1 LTDQSQPVRI
11 QDRYLLL
18 ERIATGGSADV
29 WRARDEQLD
38 RDVAVKL
45 LHPHLLSDE
54 TSRRRLGAEGR
65 LAASLSHPGI
75 VQVYAVQPEGD
86 APALVMQLV
95 DGESL
100 NSRLAREG
108 PLDPRD
114 AASIGAD
121 VAEALFFAHKQGIVH
136 RDVKPSNI
144 LIGSD
149 GRARLA
155 DFGIAHS
162 LAPAA
167 ERLTVTGMVVGTMR
181 YISPEQL
188 HGGDIGPR
196 SDLYG
201 LGAVLFEMLTG
212 RPPFDASSP
221 LALSEAQAAGPPEL
235 PGIDPALAQVTR
247 ACLAVSPQDRPL
259 HAGAVA
265 EALRSWLAG
274 VTQPALAILPD
285 AATATAAG
293 SPAEALEDAVTVAVP
308 VVAPLQPATDAAQ
321 SGSSPAPAP
330 AAIPQRIR
338 RLAIAVAGVLLA
350 ALLVIVVIGSG
361 SPASGGTPTS
371 SPSVPAWMA
380 QLAADYAAACGGT
393 LDLVSLQGFDQEE
406 ASDQVASLIEA
417 CGSPSESQRGK
428 GKDHGHGRD

>member
-1 LTDQSQPVRI
+1 LTDQTQPVRI

-18 ERIATGGSADV
+18 ERLATGGSADV

-38 RDVAVKL
+38 REVAVKL

-75 VQVYAVQPEGD
+75 VQVYAVEPHGD
-86 APALVMQLV
+86 APALVMELV

-100 NSRLAREG
+100 NAKLAREAA
-108 PLDPRD
+108 LDPRL

-144 LIGSD
+144 LIGGD

-188 HGGDIGPR
+188 HDGEVGPR

-212 RPPFDASSP
+212 HPPFSASTP
-221 LALSEAQAAGPPEL
+221 VALATAQAAGPPEM

-265 EALRSWLAG
+265 EALRGWLAG
-274 VTQPALAILPD
+274 ETQPAPAIGAE
-285 AATATAAG
+285 AAAAG
-293 SPAEALEDAVTVAVP
+293 EQALEDAVTMAVP
-308 VVAPLQPATDAAQ
+308 VVPAQAAVEAQ
-321 SGSSPAPAP
+321 SPSRASAAPGGFV
-330 AAIPQRIR
+330 R
-338 RLAIAVAGVLLA
+338 RLRPFAIAVAGLLLA
-350 ALLVIVVIGSG
+350 ALLIVVVIGSG
-361 SPASGGTPTS
+361 SPASGDTPSS
-371 SPSVPAWMA
+371 SPMPAWMS

-393 LDLVSLQGFDQEE
+393 LDVASLQGLDQEE
-406 ASDQVASLIEA
+406 AQDQAASLIEA
-417 CGSPSESQRGK
+417 CSSPSASPSGK
-428 GKDHGHGRD
+428 GKGHGHGHG